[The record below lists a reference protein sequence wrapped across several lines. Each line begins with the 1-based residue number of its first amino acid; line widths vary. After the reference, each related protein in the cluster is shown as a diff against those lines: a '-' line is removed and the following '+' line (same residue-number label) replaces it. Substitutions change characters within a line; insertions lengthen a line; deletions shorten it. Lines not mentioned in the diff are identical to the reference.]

1 MNSTVQRRD
10 GVASNAEPAR
20 DNDEPISQR
29 LTFLLH
35 RLVAALVDATAQQYR
50 AYGLSIPAARAM
62 VSLLESGGTATVGNL
77 AETTCI
83 DLSTISHILR
93 RLEQQGHVRRERQTS
108 DNRVVLAVL
117 TRTGRNLAKIC
128 REASFR
134 HEAILIRDM
143 PPQNV
148 ADLKRALETAY
159 INMRHNPASQPE

>member
-1 MNSTVQRRD
+1 MTSHARARNE
-10 GVASNAEPAR
+10 VASAAVPDS

-35 RLVAALVDATAQQYR
+35 RLVAALIDATAQQYR
-50 AYGLSIPAARAM
+50 AHGLSIPAARAM
-62 VSLLESGGTATVGNL
+62 VSLLECGGGSTVGNL

-93 RLEQQGHVRRERQTS
+93 RLEQQGHVTRERQTS

-117 TRTGRNLAKIC
+117 TQSGRSLAKTC

-134 HEAILIRDM
+134 HEAILVRGM
-143 PPQNV
+143 PPQTV
-148 ADLKRALETAY
+148 TMLKRSLEHAY
-159 INMRHNPASQPE
+159 LNMRQNLAEEG